1 LSRLR
6 TPAVCIIPLCITSI
20 DNLFEISYRL
30 LDSPTPRRIIKDVMR
45 HQLGEG
51 EKRKKRLT
59 SAETGSE
66 KHDQADVLIDDGID
80 PADFIDPDEFGIRR
94 KYASFDP

>member
-1 LSRLR
+1 M
-6 TPAVCIIPLCITSI
+6 
-20 DNLFEISYRL
+20 
-30 LDSPTPRRIIKDVMR
+30 K
-45 HQLGEG
+45 HQAGEE

-59 SAETGSE
+59 SAETGSKE
-66 KHDQADVLIDDGID
+66 NDQHDIVIGDEID